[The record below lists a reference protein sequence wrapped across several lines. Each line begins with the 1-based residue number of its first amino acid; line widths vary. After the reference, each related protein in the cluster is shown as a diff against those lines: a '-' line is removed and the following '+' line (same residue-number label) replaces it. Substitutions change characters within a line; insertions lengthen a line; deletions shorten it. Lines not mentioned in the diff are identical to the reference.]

1 MSEFD
6 REYVVQEA
14 ADRLFETSR
23 DDWVRFYREV
33 FGLRGVIRRYYP
45 TVEEIREFET
55 TDTYRQ
61 LQQMLKKL
69 REYKPPKLTEE
80 EKEQK
85 ERAAKPPEKKPSEP
99 TRVITV
105 RIPRSMHDALKVEA
119 HEYNTSM
126 NKLCISK
133 LLQFADGELVPVEI
147 AENDAAEV
155 GAEATE
161 MAEAEE

>member
-6 REYVVQEA
+6 REYAVQQA
-14 ADRLFETSR
+14 ADGLFRTSP
-23 DDWVRFYREV
+23 DWVRFYREI
-33 FGLRGVIRRYYP
+33 FGLRGVIRRNYP
-45 TVEEIREFET
+45 TLEELREFET

-61 LQQMLKKL
+61 VQQMLKKL

-85 ERAAKPPEKKPSEP
+85 EQAAKPPEKKPSEP

-119 HEYNTSM
+119 HDTRR
-126 NKLCISK
+126 
-133 LLQFADGELVPVEI
+133 A
-147 AENDAAEV
+147 
-155 GAEATE
+155 
-161 MAEAEE
+161 